1 MSQVLGNI
9 IRLSVTETDNKGR
22 KRLQNL
28 VKKTEAIQK
37 RWQHEK

>member
-9 IRLSVTETDNKGR
+9 ITLSVTETDNKGR

-37 RWQHEK
+37 RWHHEK